1 MKTEVDIEKRYYE
14 ILEKKGG
21 KIAEETKKTLLKD
34 IHSPNLKASLQ
45 YVVENWHDPLRPTLV
60 TLSREAVDGESE
72 SITPAAIATS
82 LIGLSLIIWN
92 DLADGVKYRGFV
104 PTFPQK
110 LGEGTAQII
119 AGIATAKGYH
129 LLSEFLQKEK
139 SPEKYRRINNSF
151 LDLACTMAEAEAL
164 NFSLRKRNDAN
175 HEDKINVFK
184 MRSVHLRSC
193 MEIGAIGTGSE
204 AEITALADYG
214 SLYGEI
220 MELRDDLRMSLN
232 FTFELA
238 DKIQRG
244 TLPYTL
250 YWMKDHSKK
259 AEKLLSSLIKKQKIK
274 PIDIKNVINRLFE
287 TGTIDH
293 TLKRVNILVEEATKK
308 IRMKNEPSQL
318 LKFLVQAQNTLI
330 LQNLTVATAI

>member
-1 MKTEVDIEKRYYE
+1 MKTETDVEKRYYE

-21 KIAEETKKTLLKD
+21 KIAEEAKKTLLKD
-34 IHSPNLKASLQ
+34 IQSPSLKASLQ

-60 TLSREAVDGESE
+60 TLSRETVGGESE

-129 LLSEFLQKEK
+129 LLSEFLQKEI
-139 SPEKYRRINNSF
+139 SPTKYRRINKSF
-151 LDLACTMAEAEAL
+151 LDLACTMAEAETL
-164 NFSLRKRNDAN
+164 NFSLRKRNDTTP
-175 HEDKINVFK
+175 EDKINVFK

-193 MEIGAIGTGSE
+193 MEIGAIGTDSE
-204 AEITALADYG
+204 AEIAALADYG

-220 MELRDDLRMSLN
+220 MELREDLRMSLN
-232 FTFELA
+232 FTLELA

-244 TLPYTL
+244 TLPYAL
-250 YWMKDHSKK
+250 YWMKDHSKE
-259 AEKLLSSLIKKQKIK
+259 AEKLLSSLIKKQTIK
-274 PIDIKNVINRLFE
+274 PGDIKNIINCLFE

-293 TLKRVNILVEEATKK
+293 IIKRVNKWVEEATKK
-308 IRMKNEPSQL
+308 IKLKNKSSQL
-318 LKFLVQAQNTLI
+318 LKLLVQAQNTLI
-330 LQNLTVATAI
+330 LKNLKVL